1 MPISFPVSL
10 DSLSNPSAAD
20 PRIGHAAQHAL
31 ANDAIEVIEAVI
43 GTDSSPGL
51 ARLGGVA
58 GGQTLVGGTLAGET
72 LALQSTGHATKG
84 KILLGVSAAYDEL
97 TNRLG
102 IGLTSPLARLHAMAT
117 TEQLRLGYDAANYFS
132 TTVGSTGEAT
142 LAATGGTITIQGT
155 AATDG
160 PTLGGELLGTAG
172 WTVPS
177 GWTESPD
184 DVFTHTNGGGT
195 GALSHS
201 AAISNG
207 MRYQVTWTMTGRTSG
222 SITVSIGGQTSVA
235 SAASGSFGPTTT
247 STAALTITPTNDFD
261 GSVSLVSCK
270 SITAVSKAILNAK
283 TSGAVVAFEARLVPD
298 QTSTAY
304 GVAALRY
311 QTTGISNTAV
321 GFFALPYVTT
331 GQQNTALG
339 VSTLQ
344 ALTTGMRNVAV
355 GQSSLAAAITGLDN
369 TSIGYGALL
378 NLTSGNANVALGMSC
393 GRYQADGV
401 TALTTANNS
410 VFIGWQA
417 RGFSNSDS
425 YSIVIGPN
433 AVGLGANT
441 TVLGTINQTTA
452 ATIYGACTH
461 SLTDA
466 TNNAPVTVESL
477 IKNVTGAGVGAAG
490 LGPRLVFGAESSTT
504 ADTTQADIAATW
516 TDATHATRKTR
527 LAFSAWDF
535 AAAREGLRIEADGA
549 APRLGFYGATAIV
562 KPAALTATAPAAPAG
577 GTGTAAGGW
586 DTAANRDLAIATINN
601 LKTRV
606 DELEAKLRA
615 LGLLT

>member
-10 DSLSNPSAAD
+10 DSLSNPAAAD
-20 PRIGHAAQHAL
+20 PRIGHAEQHAL

-51 ARLGGVA
+51 ARLRGVA

-102 IGLTSPLARLHAMAT
+102 IGLTSPLAKLHAMAIS
-117 TEQLRLGYDAANYFS
+117 EQLRLGYDSTNYLSVNVASNGF
-132 TTVGSTGEAT
+132 VT
-142 LAATGGTITIQGT
+142 LSPTGGNVTIQGT
-155 AATDG
+155 TATDG
-160 PTLGGELLGTAG
+160 PTLGAELLTTAG

-184 DVFTHTNGGGT
+184 DVFAHANGGGT
-195 GALSHS
+195 AALSHS
-201 AAISNG
+201 ASITSAAK
-207 MRYQVTWTMTGRTSG
+207 YQVSWTVSGRTAG
-222 SITVSIGGQTSVA
+222 SFTVSIGGQSLA
-235 SAASGSFGPTTT
+235 SNTDTGTFGPTATATT
-247 STAALTITPTNDFD
+247 GLTITPTNDFD
-261 GSVSLVSCK
+261 GAIAALSVK
-270 SITAVSKAILNAK
+270 QITAVSTAALSLKSSTA
-283 TSGAVVAFEARLVPD
+283 TYVWEARAIA
-298 QTSTAY
+298 QTT
-304 GVAALRY
+304 VAVGFGALRY
-311 QTTGISNTAV
+311 NTTGIRNSAF
-321 GFFALPYVTT
+321 GYFALSQNTT
-331 GQQNTALG
+331 GSNNTSFGCTAMQNCTVGNQNTGLG
-339 VSTLQ
+339 FGACL
-344 ALTTGMRNVAV
+344 
-355 GQSSLAAAITGLDN
+355 AITNGSNN
-369 TSIGYGALL
+369 TGVGYGALY
-378 NLTSGNANVALGMSC
+378 NITGGFYNVGLGMYA
-393 GRYQADGV
+393 GRMQADGATSLV
-401 TALTTANNS
+401 NALYSTYLGYS
-410 VFIGWQA
+410 S
-417 RGFSNSDS
+417 RGFSDADS
-425 YSIVIGPN
+425 YSIVIGAN

-452 ATIYGACTH
+452 ATIYGTCTH

-549 APRLGFYGATAIV
+549 APRLGFYGATAVV